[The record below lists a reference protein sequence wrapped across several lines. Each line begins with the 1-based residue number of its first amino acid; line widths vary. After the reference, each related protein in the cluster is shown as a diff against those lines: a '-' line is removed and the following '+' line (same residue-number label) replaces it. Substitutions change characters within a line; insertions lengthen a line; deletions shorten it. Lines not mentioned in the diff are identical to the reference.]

1 MNQRK
6 ALVALSVLAV
16 LFAVIFRLV
25 DHPANFAPIGAIA
38 LVSAYY
44 LHSKGSWAIPLG
56 AMLLSDAIIGFY
68 SLPVM
73 LSVYASYLAIWALG
87 RWAKQADT
95 KSALLPAVLFGSIT
109 HFVATNFAVWAFTGL
124 YAKTLSGLAFSYTMA
139 IPFFKWTLAGDLFFA
154 GVFIA
159 MIEGARQFSK
169 SVVSKEAVESQ
180 IMYHQ
185 S

>member
-16 LFAVIFRLV
+16 IFAVTFRLV

-38 LVSAYY
+38 LISAYY
-44 LHSKGSWAIPLG
+44 LTARGSWAIPLG

-73 LSVYASYLAIWALG
+73 FAVYASYLAMWGLG
-87 RWAKQADT
+87 RWAKNAET
-95 KSALLPAVLFGSIT
+95 KTALVPAVLFGSIT
-109 HFVATNFAVWAFTGL
+109 HFVLTNFAVWAFTGM
-124 YAKTLSGLAFSYTMA
+124 YAKTLSGLALSYTMA

-154 GVFIA
+154 GLFIA
-159 MIEGARQFSK
+159 MIEGARQMAK
-169 SVVSKEAVESQ
+169 SIVSKDVVENV
-180 IMYHQ
+180 IYHQ